1 MDRAR
6 ASTLFC
12 LAACSIAAT
21 SRSVWD
27 GVYTKAQ
34 AGRGQVR
41 YREECAKCH
50 AENLMGGE
58 DAPAWVGDEFLQK
71 WRGQTAGDLFELM
84 SKTMP
89 SEDPG
94 GLSRREYTDILAYL
108 LASNGFPAGEKELGS
123 ELAALKEIRIEN
135 KP

>member
-6 ASTLFC
+6 AFSLLFF
-12 LAACSIAAT
+12 AACSIAAT

-34 AGRGQVR
+34 AGRGLAR

-58 DAPAWVGDEFLQK
+58 DAPALAGDEFLPK
-71 WRGQTAGDLFELM
+71 WTGQTAGDLFELIR
-84 SKTMP
+84 KTMP

-94 GLSRREYTDILAYL
+94 SLSRREYADILAYL
-108 LASNGFPAGEKELGS
+108 LGSNGFLAGEKELGN
-123 ELAALKEIRIEN
+123 ELAALKEIPIEN
-135 KP
+135 KR